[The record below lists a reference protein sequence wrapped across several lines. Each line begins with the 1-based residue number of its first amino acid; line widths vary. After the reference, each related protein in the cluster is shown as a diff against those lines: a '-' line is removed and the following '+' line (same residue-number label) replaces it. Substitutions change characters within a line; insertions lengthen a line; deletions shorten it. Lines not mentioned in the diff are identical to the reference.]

1 MKILFTFIPK
11 EKLQSDIQAEFPE
24 HEFHFCKIS
33 SAGCHAE
40 EAEIYVTYGED
51 LDKDYIERAK
61 NLKWI
66 MVMSAGMDR
75 MPFEEC
81 AKRDILVTN
90 VRGIHKIPMAE
101 FTLGTMLQ
109 HVKQYPVL
117 REKEIE
123 EEWDRKVKVDE
134 LAGKNLLVLGI
145 GAIGGETARLA
156 KAFRMTV
163 TGINRSG
170 KGHEFADHTDTFA
183 NIGSWL
189 PEADFIVSVLPSTD
203 ETRYLLQEE
212 HFTLMKDSA
221 VFINIGRG
229 DLVKEEVLLKVLGE
243 RQISHAY
250 LDVFETEPLPKGHP
264 FWKMENV
271 TVTPHLSSITKGYL
285 PRSFEI
291 FKHNLRAYVNKEEQL
306 LNVID
311 LSRGY

>member
-1 MKILFTFIPK
+1 MKILFTFIPS
-11 EKLQSDIQAEFPE
+11 EKLQNEIQAEFPE
-24 HEFHFCKIS
+24 HEFHFCKMK
-33 SAGCHAE
+33 SAGSLAE

-51 LDKDYIERAK
+51 LDNSYIEKAK

-109 HVKQYPVL
+109 HVKQYPL
-117 REKEIE
+117 LQRKEQQE
-123 EEWDRKVKVDE
+123 DWDRKVKVEE

-170 KGHEFADHTDTFA
+170 KQHEYADQTDTFA
-183 NIGSWL
+183 NISAWL
-189 PEADFIVSVLPSTD
+189 PQADFVLSVLPSTY
-203 ETRYLLQEE
+203 ETRYLLEVG
-212 HFTLMKDSA
+212 HFKLMKDSA

-229 DLVKEEVLLKVLGE
+229 DLVKEEVLLKVMEE
-243 RQISHAY
+243 RMIAHAY
-250 LDVFETEPLPKGHP
+250 LDVFKTEPLPKGHP
-264 FWKMENV
+264 FWKMDNV
-271 TVTPHLSSITKGYL
+271 TVTPPLSSITRQYL

-291 FKHNLRAYVNKEEQL
+291 FKHNLRAYVNKEE
-306 LNVID
+306 NFINGID